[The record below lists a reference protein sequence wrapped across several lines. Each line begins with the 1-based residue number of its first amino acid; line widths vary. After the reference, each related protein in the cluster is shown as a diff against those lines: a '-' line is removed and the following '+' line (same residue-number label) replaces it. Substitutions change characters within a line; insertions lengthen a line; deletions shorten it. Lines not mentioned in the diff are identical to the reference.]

1 MCYNSFIIKKKFFN
15 EFPQKTIYGRL
26 QNWSQFFTNLASN
39 AFPCNIFALP
49 HWLWTWSGN
58 LLWSMY
64 IFRKKYDRAI
74 YQCPTYSR
82 TPFFNRACAVK
93 WIYTE
98 LYWLWFS
105 WEKQHMGWIQ
115 FCSPFSS
122 LFLYILTRFGNAFVW
137 NLFSSSS
144 NP

>member
-1 MCYNSFIIKKKFFN
+1 MCYNTFIIKKIFFN

-64 IFRKKYDRAI
+64 IFRK
-74 YQCPTYSR
+74 
-82 TPFFNRACAVK
+82 NM
-93 WIYTE
+93 TE
-98 LYWLWFS
+98 LSISAQHTVGHHSSIGLVLWSDFILNCTDWFS

-115 FCSPFSS
+115 FCSPFFP